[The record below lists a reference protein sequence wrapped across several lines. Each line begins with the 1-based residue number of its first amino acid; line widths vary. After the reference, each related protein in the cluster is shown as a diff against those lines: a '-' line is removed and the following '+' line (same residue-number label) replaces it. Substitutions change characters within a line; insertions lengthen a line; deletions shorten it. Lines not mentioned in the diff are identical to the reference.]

1 MDAARIQAR
10 AVIKVTAIA
19 LAVIAVAAL
28 LVIVILDVRTT
39 LRWLFTA
46 LFLTLA
52 LNPAVDRVESIRIR
66 GHRPFPRWLSILV
79 VYLIAFGVFVFLVLQ
94 VVPPIVREFENLGSK
109 VPGYVHD
116 FKHWANQNPQFQDLN
131 QKYNITGALSSQASS
146 IPAKLGNAAGDVRD
160 ITVSILEHLLAAI
173 TILALTY
180 FLLLDGRQQGE
191 RLLERFESDTAE
203 RLRRIA
209 ARIAGVVKAYV
220 TVNLTLAIAAG
231 VFTWLSLEL
240 LGVDLAVTMGVIVG
254 FFDLMPLIGFTI
266 GGVFVAIVAAFHDFP
281 KSLIIWAVLFV
292 IYQQLQDRVIQP
304 LLYSSAVRIHPAIA
318 IISILVGAELAGVL
332 GALLAIPT
340 AATIGVL
347 IDEGMRWR
355 RESLAAAERPASG
368 EGPGPQP
375 EPAAD

>member
-1 MDAARIQAR
+1 MDAARIQGR
-10 AVIKVTAIA
+10 AVIKVVAIS

-28 LVIVILDVRTT
+28 LLVVLLHVRTT
-39 LRWLFTA
+39 LRWLFAA

-52 LNPAVDRVESIRIR
+52 LNPAVDRIESIHIR
-66 GHRPFPRWLSILV
+66 GRHPFPRWLSILL

-94 VVPPIVREFENLGSK
+94 VVPPIIKEFEQLGSK
-109 VPGYVHD
+109 VPDYIAD
-116 FKHWANQNPQFQDLN
+116 FRQWANKNPQFQHLN
-131 QKYNITGALSSQASS
+131 HKYDITGTLQSQASS
-146 IPAKLGNAAGDVRD
+146 IPSKLGAAAGDIRNV
-160 ITVSILEHLLAAI
+160 TVSVLEHLIAAI
-173 TILALTY
+173 TILALTF

-191 RLLERFESDTAE
+191 RLLERFDEETAL

-209 ARIAGVVKAYV
+209 TRIAGVVKSYV
-220 TVNLTLAIAAG
+220 TVNLVLAIAAG
-231 VFTWLSLEL
+231 VFTWLALEI

-281 KSLIIWAVLFV
+281 KALIIWAILFV
-292 IYQQLQDRVIQP
+292 VYQQVQDRVIQP
-304 LLYSSAVRIHPAIA
+304 LLYHSAVQIHPAVA
-318 IISILVGAELAGVL
+318 IIAILVGAELAGVL

-347 IDEGMRWR
+347 IDEGIRWR
-355 RESLAAAERPASG
+355 REASATADPPPDG
-368 EGPGPQP
+368 GGAIPQP

>member
-10 AVIKVTAIA
+10 AVIKVVAISIC
-19 LAVIAVAAL
+19 VIAVAAL
-28 LVIVILDVRTT
+28 LLVVILHVRTT
-39 LRWLFTA
+39 LRWLFAA

-52 LNPAVDRVESIRIR
+52 LNPAVDRIESIHVR
-66 GHRPFPRWLSILV
+66 GHHPFPRWLSIIL

-94 VVPPIVREFENLGSK
+94 VVPPIVKEFEHLGSK
-109 VPGYVHD
+109 VPGYIAD
-116 FKHWANQNPQFQDLN
+116 FRQWANKNPQFQHLN
-131 QKYNITGALSSQASS
+131 HKYDITGTLQSQASS
-146 IPAKLGNAAGDVRD
+146 IPSKLGAAAGDIRN
-160 ITVSILEHLLAAI
+160 ITVSVLEHLIAAI
-173 TILALTY
+173 TILALTF

-191 RLLERFESDTAE
+191 RLLQRLDDDTAV

-209 ARIAGVVKAYV
+209 SRIAGVVKSYV
-220 TVNLTLAIAAG
+220 TVNLVLAIAAG
-231 VFTWLSLEL
+231 VFTWLSLEI

-266 GGVFVAIVAAFHDFP
+266 GGALVAIVASFHDFP
-281 KSLIIWAVLFV
+281 KTLIIWAVLFV

-304 LLYSSAVRIHPAIA
+304 LLYHSAVQIHPAVA
-318 IISILVGAELAGVL
+318 IIAILVGAELAGVL

-347 IDEGMRWR
+347 IDEGIRWR
-355 RESLAAAERPASG
+355 RETSGAAEPPADAG
-368 EGPGPQP
+368 GTVPQP